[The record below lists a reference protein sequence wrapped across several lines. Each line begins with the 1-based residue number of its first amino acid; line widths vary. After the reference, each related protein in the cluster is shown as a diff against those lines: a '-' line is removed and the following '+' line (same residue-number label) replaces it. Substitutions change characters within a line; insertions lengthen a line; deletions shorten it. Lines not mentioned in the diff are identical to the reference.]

1 MRRLFLTA
9 FAVALPLAL
18 AGRAAADDDAKV
30 TITKAIDAHG
40 GKDKLEKFKASK
52 SKGKGVISLFGMDL
66 EFTVETMSQ
75 IPDKLKTTIK
85 MEVNGMAFTVEQTVN
100 GDKMSMSLNGMS
112 MEIPDAQ
119 KGDLKSAMMQQK
131 ILQLTPLL
139 DKGVELK
146 SIPGVKVGD
155 RETVGVS
162 VTGKDVKEVKLY
174 FDKSTHLL
182 AMVERMGTAPMSTD
196 EVKQEIV
203 LSDYKEVQG
212 MKRPTKTVMNND
224 GKKFMESTVTE
235 QKYLEKLDEKDFS
248 D

>member
-1 MRRLFLTA
+1 MRRLLLTA
-9 FAVALPLAL
+9 LALTLPLAI
-18 AGRAAADDDAKV
+18 ASRATADDDPKV

-85 MEVNGMAFTVEQTVN
+85 MEVNGMAITVEQTVN

-139 DKGVELK
+139 EKDIELK

-155 RETVGVS
+155 KETVGVAVNS
-162 VTGKDVKEVKLY
+162 KGTKEVKLY

-196 EVKQEIV
+196 EVKQEII

-224 GKKFMESTVTE
+224 GKKFMESTVSE
-235 QKYLEKLDEKDFS
+235 QKYLEKLDDKDFS

>member
-1 MRRLFLTA
+1 MRRLLLTA
-9 FAVALPLAL
+9 IAVTLPLAI
-18 AGRAAADDDAKV
+18 AGRATADDDPKV

-40 GKDKLEKFKASK
+40 GKHKLEKYKASK

-85 MEVNGMAFTVEQTVN
+85 MEINGMAITVEQTVN

-119 KGDLKSAMMQQK
+119 KGDLKSAMMQQR

-139 DKGVELK
+139 DKDIELK

-155 RETVGVS
+155 KETVGVAVNS
-162 VTGKDVKEVKLY
+162 KGAKEVKLY

-196 EVKQEIV
+196 EVKQEII

-224 GKKFMESTVTE
+224 GKKFMESTVSE
-235 QKYLEKLDEKDFS
+235 QKYLEKLDDKDFS